1 LIACGTLRFPADHS
15 SSLELIL
22 AAMEATGG
30 GRVVAGGTREPT
42 REHATMSSNALHS
55 ANRFKLGLFGLNVDN
70 ACAITTIDGVFRPT
84 WANVKTLTGLA
95 DAAGFEALV
104 PVARWRGFGGIT
116 NFNGACFETFT
127 WAAGVGGATE
137 RAAVFATSHVPTIH
151 PIVAAKQAT
160 TIDHITGGRFA
171 LNVVCGWFEPELE
184 MFGAAI
190 MEHDERYAYATEWLE
205 VLKRLWT
212 AEEEFDYEG
221 RYFHIRRGFHQPKP
235 IQRPFPPIMNAGG
248 SGIGRHFAIRHCD
261 MIFIHIKGQDIA
273 AAKKDIDEV
282 RMLARKEYGRD
293 IQVWANCYCV
303 IGDTDEDA
311 LKFRDW
317 YVREKGDWEAVA
329 NLVRSLGLQSGVL
342 PKEQLEGA
350 KYHFIAGWGG
360 YPLVGSPA
368 HIADNIAKLADA
380 GLDGALVS
388 WPRYEEGLR
397 RFIVE
402 VMPLIE
408 QAGLRRPAA
417 SAKLA

>member
-1 LIACGTLRFPADHS
+1 
-15 SSLELIL
+15 
-22 AAMEATGG
+22 
-30 GRVVAGGTREPT
+30 
-42 REHATMSSNALHS
+42 MSSNALHS

-84 WANVKTLTGLA
+84 WPNVKALTGLA

-104 PVARWRGFGGIT
+104 PVARWRGFGGET

-127 WAAGVGGATE
+127 WAAGVGGLTE
-137 RAAVFATSHVPTIH
+137 RAA
-151 PIVAAKQAT
+151 
-160 TIDHITGGRFA
+160 GGRFA
-171 LNVVCGWFEPELE
+171 LNIVCGWFEPELE

-205 VLKRLWT
+205 VMRRLWT
-212 AEEEFDYEG
+212 AEEEFDHDG
-221 RYFHIRRGFHQPKP
+221 RYFHVKRGFHQPKP

-248 SGIGRHFAIRHCD
+248 SGIGRHFAAKHCD
-261 MIFIHIKGQDIA
+261 MIFIHIKGQDMA
-273 AAKKDIDEV
+273 AARKDIDEV
-282 RMLARKEYGRD
+282 RALARKDYGRD

-317 YVREKGDWEAVA
+317 YVREKGDWQAVD

-368 HIADNIAKLADA
+368 HIADDLGKLADA
-380 GLDGALVS
+380 GLDGALLS
-388 WPRYEEGLR
+388 WPRYEEGLK
-397 RFIVE
+397 RFIAE
-402 VMPLIE
+402 VMPLVE
-408 QAGLRRPAA
+408 QAGLRRPVSVTKAA
-417 SAKLA
+417 